1 MNAQTNNTAAE
12 MLKNLPIPS
21 VDFESLMATQRRNL
35 DAAIEAYRVATEG
48 LKAVAKRQE
57 EVIKETVAQL
67 QGEAT
72 KIDAPQKYVE
82 LATSMAHKSFEQ
94 VREIAEMATKANKDV
109 LDVVVK
115 RSNDAI
121 AELKAAVKVAPKA

>member
-1 MNAQTNNTAAE
+1 
-12 MLKNLPIPS
+12 
-21 VDFESLMATQRRNL
+21 MATQRRNL

-67 QGEAT
+67 QGQAT